1 MSKSVIS
8 YCGKFDLLYAVTV
21 KAVGLEAEMEMRQKI
36 GEVVDRRKWFMDS
49 LKVDPKIMMGGFPRF
64 RNLGGAVPTTRNRTH
79 SKI

>member
-36 GEVVDRRKWFMDS
+36 GEAVDRLEIGTKQS
-49 LKVDPKIMMGGFPRF
+49 
-64 RNLGGAVPTTRNRTH
+64 PTTSSRPSTKH
-79 SKI
+79 SKEQQ